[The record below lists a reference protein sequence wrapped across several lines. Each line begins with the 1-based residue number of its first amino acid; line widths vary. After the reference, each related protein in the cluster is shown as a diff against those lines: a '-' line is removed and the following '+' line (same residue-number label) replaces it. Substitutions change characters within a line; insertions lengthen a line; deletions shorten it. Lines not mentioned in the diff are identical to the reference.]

1 MRELRV
7 KQDKGP
13 SEPERLCLA
22 ISGTGAIP
30 FAVGLLAGLGIL
42 IIDFVGGSSSVSAG
56 LGCLAVLCAVWL
68 GIRESRGRHL
78 VRRLRSVGRWIF
90 DLLL

>member
-13 SEPERLCLA
+13 SGPERLRLA

-30 FAVGLLAGLGIL
+30 LAVGLLAGLGIL
-42 IIDFVGGSSSVSAG
+42 IIDFVGGSSSASVG
-56 LGCLAVLCAVWL
+56 LACLAVLCAVWL

-78 VRRLRSVGRWIF
+78 GRRLRSVARWIF